1 MMATAPD
8 NTQNL
13 AGPSTDVDSLS
24 GAGFSLADLA
34 DIDVTDIEE
43 VRFVDLPAGVYD
55 WEIAE
60 GNLLDDEKEGVRR
73 FKIEFELKVLE
84 AVAVLEA
91 GIDKDTLV
99 NKIHT
104 ERFFIDPSKDEADVK
119 KAIGRVRAFVTDTGG
134 DSKRQARRHRSRV
147 QGPHLP
153 LCGRQAEGQGRPDS
167 VVRAAQAHPAQV
179 NRWSGGSVPPSFGG
193 LWRV

>member
-1 MMATAPD
+1 MATQPD
-8 NTQNL
+8 TTQN
-13 AGPSTDVDSLS
+13 PQDSVDVDSLS

-55 WEIAE
+55 WEIVE
-60 GNLLDDEKEGVRR
+60 GKMLEDDKDGVRR

-134 DSKRQARRHRSRV
+134 DSRGKLGPIVRDSKGRTFRCPVVKQKDKDDPTRSYARLKLTPRK
-147 QGPHLP
+147 
-153 LCGRQAEGQGRPDS
+153 
-167 VVRAAQAHPAQV
+167 
-179 NRWSGGSVPPSFGG
+179 
-193 LWRV
+193 